1 MSVDSHHC
9 GTEAVLL
16 EGGVLPFA
24 CLIGI
29 FEFVEDGFAEH
40 SIAFAV
46 DEDNLA
52 AFLFHMVLHLSLI
65 HI

>member
-1 MSVDSHHC
+1 M
-9 GTEAVLL
+9 
-16 EGGVLPFA
+16 PFA

-52 AFLFHMVLHLSLI
+52 AFLFHMVLHGAAEDGELI
-65 HI
+65 FFDIAS